1 MKTRA
6 RLCWSVQKVRSLW
19 CRTTTFRTK
28 RHYRRIYNV
37 CPCPSVILC
46 ASRANMSWCACD
58 EQQQHRDRTHKWLL
72 FYVLRV
78 WLLFYVHAVQCSIH
92 THITHTH
99 IYIEINT
106 SAWIHIIGKLLCSVS
121 ATNIHEQMNMLM
133 LRYIVHNGRWCI
145 HMHSTLCVQK
155 DRPITSWR
163 KAGKKHRRTQTR
175 SMLNTSQARL
185 TNDVM
190 LNLPTVSLFSSFVLF
205 SDHKIM
211 LVSSGW
217 PSVILITYEML
228 HRNRTARMAWR
239 DRIVHLTLRWVEQ
252 MTNKWGSSI
261 NSPYN
266 NIHNG

>member
-1 MKTRA
+1 M
-6 RLCWSVQKVRSLW
+6 
-19 CRTTTFRTK
+19 
-28 RHYRRIYNV
+28 
-37 CPCPSVILC
+37 
-46 ASRANMSWCACD
+46 
-58 EQQQHRDRTHKWLL
+58 QHSYTYH
-72 FYVLRV
+72 
-78 WLLFYVHAVQCSIH
+78 
-92 THITHTH
+92 THTH
-99 IYIEINT
+99 TYIEINT